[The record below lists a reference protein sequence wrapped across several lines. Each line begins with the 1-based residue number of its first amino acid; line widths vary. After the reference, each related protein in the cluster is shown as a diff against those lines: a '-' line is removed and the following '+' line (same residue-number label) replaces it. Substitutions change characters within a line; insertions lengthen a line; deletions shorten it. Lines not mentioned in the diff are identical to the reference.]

1 MHRLI
6 NFGLLA
12 AFLICYTNWGNNE
25 VGFIAQ
31 IEYLIFRDSNAVTS
45 AIQNPL
51 LVLAFPGEL
60 LFFIGIF
67 QPTNTKRLTLAGLI
81 LVGIPVLDILMTG
94 VLSGTP
100 KIFLSTI
107 PFLALATFWFIRQR
121 KLKEED

>member
-12 AFLICYTNWGNNE
+12 TFLICYTNWGHNE

-31 IEYLIFRDSNAVTS
+31 IEYFIFRDSSAVTS

-67 QPTNTKRLTLAGLI
+67 QSTNTKRLTLAGLI
-81 LVGIPVLDILMTG
+81 LVGIPVLQILVSG
-94 VLSGTP
+94 ILSGEP
-100 KIFLSTI
+100 KMFLSTI
-107 PFLALATFWFIRQR
+107 PFLAIAIFWFIRQR
-121 KLKEED
+121 KLKE